1 MATDYHYIIMSQKD
15 FFENQVIEE
24 LLRERTNYYLTK
36 NKIKDFWLLVSP
48 DFVLST
54 DLIDK
59 IKSTNFYSQQSQ
71 VIEDKSSNNPFYISL
86 VSTNLEFIKWI
97 KLRLGYFEGLD
108 TDIERSFKSD
118 GIQGKLNIVENK
130 NILKCKP
137 NLLHPDILTKQ
148 YKTSLSLYYS
158 TC

>member
-1 MATDYHYIIMSQKD
+1 MSQKD

-48 DFVLST
+48 DFILRTS
-54 DLIDK
+54 LNDK
-59 IKSTNFYSQQSQ
+59 IKLTNFYSQQSET
-71 VIEDKSSNNPFYISL
+71 ITDKSSNSPFYISL

-97 KLRLGYFEGLD
+97 KLRLGYFEELNVK
-108 TDIERSFKSD
+108 INENFKSD
-118 GIQGKLNIVENK
+118 GIQGKLSITK
-130 NILKCKP
+130 DKDILKCKP